1 MRSSQVENKMEK
13 NMLNETLNKMISS
26 EAIISLLS
34 KIGMSLL
41 IVVIGFVIL
50 RVVDRIAQKLLYQL
64 IDIRLLTASSEQAQ
78 RAEIRRQT
86 LSSIAHHALIIAGYV
101 TIFLMALS
109 SLGLD
114 ITPLLAGAGVASLAI
129 GFGAQNLVKDVIS
142 GFFIILE
149 DQYGRGDIVNLD
161 GDTGTVEQISLRT
174 TQLRNA
180 EGVLI
185 VRSNGSINVVRNM
198 TKEWSTLD
206 FKIGVAYSS
215 DINKVFQV
223 VLEEAKALRNEAFDK
238 VLEEPKLLGL
248 ESFNESDITIRL
260 QMKVQP
266 GQQWP
271 LKRLLNKK
279 IKERFDRE
287 AIEIPFPQ
295 RVIWQGKDSSC

>member
-1 MRSSQVENKMEK
+1 
-13 NMLNETLNKMISS
+13 MLNETLNKMISS